1 MAMFTKKDDVQG
13 EIQKA
18 ESEAISSIIDKTMT
32 ITGEITF
39 QGKARIDGSIIG
51 NINGEHLILSETGKV
66 KGDIT
71 SSSFNCFGQ
80 LEGNVK
86 ANIITARKKCSIHG
100 RLEAGS
106 LTVEPGAALDGE
118 IKAATKDL
126 VSGIGKKAAPS
137 QPATASTPEA
147 KTPDKKK

>member
-1 MAMFTKKDDVQG
+1 MAMFSKKDDVQE

-18 ESEAISSIIDKTMT
+18 ESEAISSIIDKSMS
-32 ITGEITF
+32 IVGEISF
-39 QGKARIDGSIIG
+39 QGKTRIDGSIKG
-51 NINGEHLILSETGKV
+51 NINGEHLILSESGTV
-66 KGDIT
+66 TGDIT
-71 SSSFNCFGQ
+71 ASSFNCFGT

-86 ANIITARKKCSIHG
+86 ANLITARKNCSIHG

-126 VSGIGKKAAPS
+126 VSGLGKKVVAP
-137 QPATASTPEA
+137 QPATTSQDTV
-147 KTPDKKK
+147 PDKKK